1 MEDKRCA
8 ICHAKIESEDAPI
21 IAMGGYG
28 VPRYLCDECAEDI
41 ECATEGIVY
50 EEIDAAMDRVSEK
63 LVKADADDALL
74 LVTLTKLLGDAAE
87 RAEKIKDGTYNT
99 DLEDAEVT
107 KGVVDEDGDGEK
119 LELLEEIPEE
129 LLEAEED
136 RLKDEE
142 EAEFEKKVNK
152 VLDWVW
158 LGVLIGTVG
167 FMIWWIFFR

>member
-1 MEDKRCA
+1 MDEKRCA

-28 VPRYLCDECAEDI
+28 VPRYLCDECATDI
-41 ECATEGIVY
+41 ECATEGTEY
-50 EEIDAAMDRVSEK
+50 EKIDAAMDRVSEK

-74 LVTLTKLLGDAAE
+74 LTTLTKLLGEAAE
-87 RAEKIKDGTYNT
+87 RAEKIKDGTYNK
-99 DLEDAEVT
+99 DLEDGEVT
-107 KGVVDEDGDGEK
+107 KELVDEDEEA
-119 LELLEEIPEE
+119 LTPLEEIPEE

-158 LGVLIGTVG
+158 LVVLIGAVG